1 VALAAVA
8 ARGPAATG
16 PAAGV
21 AAGGAV
27 STAIA
32 ACGPARPG
40 LAAGAMAA
48 RESRLAAQRVS
59 SCPRRLGI
67 AAAWYLNKK
76 LKQ

>member
-1 VALAAVA
+1 MALAAVA
-8 ARGPAATG
+8 AHGPAAAG

-32 ACGPARPG
+32 TCSPARPG

-48 RESRLAAQRVS
+48 RESHLAAQRAS
-59 SCPRRLGI
+59 SYPGRLGI